1 MLEGILQGL
10 EAAISLQNL
19 IMVVAGCLLGTFIGM
34 LPGLGP
40 MSIIAI
46 MIPVAIKIG
55 DPSAALILLAGVYY
69 GAIFGGSTSSIL
81 INAPGIAGTVATAFD
96 GYPMARKGLAGKA
109 LTIAAIASFT
119 GGTIGAILLMGFAP
133 ALATVALLF
142 HSAEYFALMIVG
154 LSAIAAFA
162 GTGNVAKALMMT
174 VVGLILATLGESAQF
189 NAPRFTMGI
198 QDLQSGISFITLA
211 MALFALPE
219 ALYLVLDPKR
229 SNTGGAG
236 GEIKDLRIT
245 KTEAKLIAPVIGRQ
259 SIQGFLI
266 GVMPGAGATIASFLG
281 YAVERNIAKGD
292 EQAEF
297 GKGSVKGLAAPE
309 TANNA
314 ACTGSFVPL
323 LTLGIPGSGTTAI
336 LLGALI
342 ALNVTPG
349 PRLMV
354 DNPTIFWA
362 VIISMYVGNVVLLI
376 LNLPLIPYIAKLL
389 LVPRNYL
396 IPFIL
401 FFTMMGSYIGQNN
414 ATELLMLTSMGVA
427 ATIMRFAGFPLAPM
441 LIGFILGQMLEDN
454 FARAMNLTDGVSFMW
469 ERPMTTAL
477 LVLAI
482 VLIFLP
488 SIREQL
494 AKLRRKGFTTGT
506 KPITNAARYVQKL
519 IEGFQAFR
527 KTYYESKPDFYRTLI
542 KSGQHPDVMVIACSD
557 SRVNPSI
564 IAKAE
569 PGELFIVRNVANLV
583 PPYEPDS
590 RYYGTS
596 AALEYAVRDLAVS
609 HIIVLGHSH
618 CGGIR
623 RLLEGDKAEEAREFI
638 DGWMLIADLARG
650 GGLNDEAAIRAAERN
665 AVTVSLT
672 NLLTF
677 PWVRDRVYDDK
688 LKLHGWWFDL
698 EAGEL
703 LEHKT
708 GGAWTALIGQE

>member
-1 MLEGILQGL
+1 MLEGIMQGL
-10 EAAISLQNL
+10 EAALSIQNL
-19 IMVVAGCLLGTFIGM
+19 IMVVAGCLIGTFIGM

-46 MIPVAIKIG
+46 MIPVAIKVG

-96 GYPMARKGLAGKA
+96 GYPMARRGQAGKA
-109 LTIAAIASFT
+109 LTIAAIASFA

-133 ALATVALLF
+133 VLASVALLF

-154 LSAIAAFA
+154 LSAIAAFT
-162 GTGNVAKALMMT
+162 GSGNVAKALMMT
-174 VVGLILATLGESAQF
+174 VLGLILATVGESAQF

-198 QDLQSGISFITLA
+198 SDLQSGISFITLA
-211 MALFALPE
+211 MAIFALPE
-219 ALYLVLDPKR
+219 ALYLVLDPER
-229 SNTGGAG
+229 SNTNGVGN
-236 GEIKDLRIT
+236 EIRDLRIT
-245 KTEAKLIAPVIGRQ
+245 KSEAKQIAPVIGRQ

-281 YAVERNIAKGD
+281 YAVERNIAKG
-292 EQAEF
+292 EERANF

-349 PRLMV
+349 PRLMI
-354 DNPTIFWA
+354 DHPAIFWA

-414 ATELLMLTSMGVA
+414 STELLLLTGMGLC
-427 ATIMRFAGFPLAPM
+427 ATIMRFARFPLAPM

-454 FARAMNLTDGVSFMW
+454 FSRAMNLADGVSFMW
-469 ERPMTTAL
+469 QRPMTAVL
-477 LVLAI
+477 LILAI
-482 VLIFLP
+482 ILIFLP
-488 SIREQL
+488 SIREMF
-494 AKLRRKGFTTGT
+494 AKLR
-506 KPITNAARYVQKL
+506 
-519 IEGFQAFR
+519 
-527 KTYYESKPDFYRTLI
+527 
-542 KSGQHPDVMVIACSD
+542 
-557 SRVNPSI
+557 
-564 IAKAE
+564 
-569 PGELFIVRNVANLV
+569 
-583 PPYEPDS
+583 
-590 RYYGTS
+590 
-596 AALEYAVRDLAVS
+596 
-609 HIIVLGHSH
+609 
-618 CGGIR
+618 
-623 RLLEGDKAEEAREFI
+623 
-638 DGWMLIADLARG
+638 
-650 GGLNDEAAIRAAERN
+650 
-665 AVTVSLT
+665 
-672 NLLTF
+672 
-677 PWVRDRVYDDK
+677 
-688 LKLHGWWFDL
+688 
-698 EAGEL
+698 
-703 LEHKT
+703 
-708 GGAWTALIGQE
+708 